1 LDNSYEEFIQIKVLE
16 TLLLMLNPQTIY
28 LTEALVNNVLIIC
41 FKMFGNKSFNIKN
54 TVSALL
60 KQLVSISFDFLD
72 RFLKP
77 IIDKKNRQIQEIN
90 QQKISDL
97 NNNNIVI
104 KEEKDDAGV
113 IFEKE
118 EFVEPTNA
126 KEKENPKTEV
136 NQQVIDLEEFTC
148 VEIYQ
153 ISLKIF
159 KDLIL
164 IAEGK
169 KKEWIASSVYSKCL
183 GKNQIN

>member
-1 LDNSYEEFIQIKVLE
+1 
-16 TLLLMLNPQTIY
+16 MLNPQTIY
-28 LTEALVNNVLIIC
+28 LSENLVNNVLIIC

-72 RFLKP
+72 KLLKP
-77 IIDKKNRQIQEIN
+77 IIDKKNRQIQENMSKRELI
-90 QQKISDL
+90 KSTEAITD
-97 NNNNIVI
+97 NIVI
-104 KEEKDDAGV
+104 HQEKNEENGIIEKLEFTEPGNADVFKESDK
-113 IFEKE
+113 KE
-118 EFVEPTNA
+118 IDINVKND
-126 KEKENPKTEV
+126 
-136 NQQVIDLEEFTC
+136 IDLEEFTS

-169 KKEWIASSVYSKCL
+169 KKEWIAPTIYSKCL
-183 GKNQIN
+183 GIRNIIIRS